1 MKRRDAL
8 LAFALPA
15 MSIAP
20 LQAQSVD
27 TLPPVTTVTFAA
39 GSNTSTV
46 PGQLAAGGRAVYYVP
61 AKAGQNM
68 NVSIGPAA
76 SSATFQVFH
85 SDAAL
90 AKGADG
96 MPFVTGRTLPDAGP
110 NDNAKAWIGAI
121 PRDGN
126 YLILVT
132 MGPAASGSGTP
143 APIPYNL
150 TVSLQ

>member
-8 LAFALPA
+8 LALALLPI
-15 MSIAP
+15 SIAP
-20 LQAQSVD
+20 VQAQSVN
-27 TLPPVTTVTFAA
+27 TLPAVTTVTFAA
-39 GSNTSTV
+39 GSNSATV
-46 PGQLAAGGRAVYYVP
+46 PGQLPAGGRAVYYVL

-68 NVSIGPAA
+68 NVSIAPAA
-76 SSATFQVFH
+76 SGATFQVFH
-85 SDAAL
+85 TDATLEKA
-90 AKGADG
+90 ADG
-96 MPFVTGRTLPDAGP
+96 MAIVKGRPLPDAGP

-132 MGPAASGSGTP
+132 MPSPPPGSGAP
-143 APIPYNL
+143 ASTPYNL

>member
-8 LAFALPA
+8 LAFALMA
-15 MSIAP
+15 MSAPP

-27 TLPPVTTVTFAA
+27 TLPPVTTVTFGA
-39 GSNTSTV
+39 GANSSTV
-46 PGQLAAGGRAVYYVP
+46 PGQLAAGGRAVYYVA

-68 NVSIGPAA
+68 NVSIAPAT
-76 SSATFQVFH
+76 SGATFQVFH
-85 SDAAL
+85 SEATL
-90 AKGADG
+90 EKGADG
-96 MPFVTGRTLPDAGP
+96 MAIVQGRTLPDAGP
-110 NDNAKAWIGAI
+110 NDKAKAWIGAI

-132 MGPAASGSGTP
+132 MASATPGSAAPATM
-143 APIPYNL
+143 PYNL

>member
-1 MKRRDAL
+1 MKRRNAL
-8 LAFALPA
+8 LSLALLSLPVA
-15 MSIAP
+15 SGH
-20 LQAQSVD
+20 AQSVN
-27 TLPPVTTVTFAA
+27 TLPGVTTVTFAA
-39 GSNTSTV
+39 GSNSSTV

-68 NVSIGPAA
+68 NLSIGPAT
-76 SSATFQVFH
+76 SGATFQVFH
-85 SDAAL
+85 SDATL

-96 MPFVTGRTLPDAGP
+96 MALVTGRTLPDAGP

-132 MGPAASGSGTP
+132 MGPGAS
-143 APIPYNL
+143 APTSYSL